1 MGGVLGV
8 GHPAPSVS
16 GGIDLLILVWA
27 VVALL
32 TARFVLSLRLTIPI
46 VATSLITATLWWG
59 AVQTWG
65 LLRPTA
71 LLGLGVWAVS
81 RVLVVR
87 RHEG

>member
-1 MGGVLGV
+1 MGGLVGV

-16 GGIDLLILVWA
+16 GGFDLLILVWA
-27 VVALL
+27 VAALL
-32 TARFVLSLRLTIPI
+32 TARFVLGLRLTIPI

-71 LLGLGVWAVS
+71 LLGSGVWALS
-81 RVLVVR
+81 RVLVVQ
-87 RHEG
+87 RHDG